1 MKHKLGILLEYKGK
15 CLTYI
20 KTQFYV
26 PTTTANTTVY
36 TCNATA
42 RAIIQTIQFANSTG
56 THKVTA
62 NVFSYANNTTIQIGV
77 DDIAAKTCV
86 NLALG
91 PIILQ
96 ERDAL
101 LLSSETTT
109 DVRAIVS
116 ILEVNRGSLTN

>member
-1 MKHKLGILLEYKGK
+1 MANVYKNAIY
-15 CLTYI
+15 L
-20 KTQFYV
+20 

-36 TCNATA
+36 TCNATS
-42 RAIIQTIQFANSTG
+42 RAIIQNIQFANTTG
-56 THKVTA
+56 SHTISAH
-62 NVFSYANNTTIQIGV
+62 VFSHINSTTIQIGI
-77 DDIAAKTCV
+77 DTIAAKTSI

-101 LLSSETTT
+101 LLSSESTT

>member
-1 MKHKLGILLEYKGK
+1 MSNVYKNAIYK
-15 CLTYI
+15 
-20 KTQFYV
+20 

-42 RAIIQTIQFANSTG
+42 RAVIQTIQFANSTG
-56 THKVTA
+56 THTVSA
-62 NVFSYANNTTIQIGV
+62 HVYSYINSTTVQIGI
-77 DDIAAKTCV
+77 DNIAAKTSI

-101 LLSSETTT
+101 LLSAASTT
-109 DVRAIVS
+109 DVTGIVS
-116 ILEVNRGSLTN
+116 IMEVNRGSLTT